1 MMRKYISIGLIILP
15 LIFSSCVTKLVNYPL
30 PVTFILPLPIST
42 SVTSFSAQGVVPG
55 QVLAGEILN
64 QLEGVSLNDIQSIT
78 LEAVAFTVSNASDP
92 TPSFTGQL
100 EVAYGNANFIKL
112 LDMNNVNIGQIQG
125 QPQSVDLQP
134 AAVQLI
140 NNAVEDIL
148 MNQSLQNIL
157 FRTQGSLNP
166 PPTGTLNFVL
176 EIELTITTVVQ
187 QEQDIFDP
195 LGG

>member
-1 MMRKYISIGLIILP
+1 MKKYISIAILILS
-15 LIFSSCVTKLVNYPL
+15 LLFSGCVTKLVNYPL
-30 PVTFILPLPIST
+30 PITFVLQFPVST
-42 SVTSFSAQGVVPG
+42 SVTNFSSQGVLSG
-55 QVLAGEILN
+55 QILAGEILN
-64 QLEGVSLNDIQSIT
+64 QLEGVSLKDIQDIT
-78 LEAVAFTVSNASDP
+78 LEAVAFTARNASDLSP
-92 TPSFTGQL
+92 NFTGQL
-100 EVAYGNANFIKL
+100 EVAYGDTNFVKL

-125 QPQSVDLQP
+125 QPQSVDLLP

-148 MNQSLQNIL
+148 MSNSLQNIF
-157 FRTQGSLNP
+157 FRTQGTLNP